1 MTISFIEFCEFILT
15 TLKIL
20 LPGLRYTFGLFLI
33 TIVCSVPLGLSMAFV
48 CNSRNKFLRA
58 LVRGYVFVMRGSPL
72 MLQLFFFY
80 FGLPNIPFIGQFL
93 VMDRFTAACVAFVV
107 NYAAYFCEIFR
118 GGLLSID
125 KGQYEAAQ
133 VLGMGKFQTTVRI
146 VVPQMFKV
154 ALPSLSNETITLIKD
169 TALATA
175 IGVIDLM
182 HLTKSHVTSTSN
194 ITPFAVAAVIYLLMT
209 FGLTKVFNMLE
220 RKFKF

>member
-1 MTISFIEFCEFILT
+1 LTISFIEFCEFILT